1 MIQKQIDS
9 KNRDWATEAGEYRK
23 YNCYIE
29 IIIVRSLNK
38 FMLFRNFLSWKKG
51 CVFFSRIGTK
61 PAMSTRLNDITYELI
76 TFLPVIQL
84 KVMLMI
90 VLL

>member
-38 FMLFRNFLSWKKG
+38 FMLFRNLFKLEERM
-51 CVFFSRIGTK
+51 CFFSRIGTK
-61 PAMSTRLNDITYELI
+61 PAMSTHLNDITYELI